1 MRDQSSLAIRRLVW
15 KTTPFLLEDFTNP
28 KNAEN
33 SFIAFTPTENGTGF
47 PIIQG
52 VWRVDDILVSY
63 DGKRMIVVDVAKK
76 ELLRVDG
83 VGLRGVKHDQILD
96 LNVDGKRW
104 EGDVLNGNP
113 YGWGRLYNGD
123 GRLVYEGF
131 RIGTVNVCYGFG
143 YYGNGGVIEY
153 KGELCGGKRWGR
165 GTYYDRNGGVQYD
178 GEWMD
183 DDHMEESVELK
194 EGREWI
200 HNHINALKVR
210 DGCCNGEQ
218 WKELK
223 WNWMPFLKSLKV
235 GKECFTNVEAFD
247 LSGVSDLVSVVIGE
261 NSFTNAKAFDLS
273 GVSDLKSV
281 VIGDECFT
289 NADSFRIT
297 GVGKLESVAIGKN
310 SFTKEKD
317 WKGNEPTRHF
327 CVKDCP
333 SLKELKMGHHSFSD
347 YSECKIEN
355 VDALEA
361 IAFGDVNEASYNFPY
376 ASLGLRSL
384 LVRSE

>member
-1 MRDQSSLAIRRLVW
+1 MREQSSAAIRRLVW

-33 SFIAFTPTENGTGF
+33 SFIAFTPTVNGTDLSMSR
-47 PIIQG
+47 G
-52 VWRVDDILVSY
+52 VWRVGEILVSY
-63 DGKRMIVVDVAKK
+63 DGERMIVVDVAKK

-83 VGLRGVKHDQILD
+83 VCLRGVKHMILD
-96 LNVDGKRW
+96 MNVNGERW
-104 EGDVLNGNP
+104 EGDVLNDYP
-113 YGWGRLYNGD
+113 YGWGRLYDGD

-131 RIGTVNVCYGFG
+131 RVGTVNVCYGCG
-143 YYGNGGVIEY
+143 YYGNGGAIEY
-153 KGELCGGKRWGR
+153 EGELCGGKRWGR
-165 GTYYDRNGGVQYD
+165 GTNFDRNGAVLYD

-194 EGREWI
+194 DGCEWI
-200 HNHINALKVR
+200 HNHIKALKVR
-210 DGCCNGEQ
+210 DGCCNGEK

-223 WNWMPFLKSLKV
+223 WSWMPFLKSLEV
-235 GKECFTNVEAFD
+235 GNGCFMNVEAFDVTGVSGLESVEIGDECFVNVEAFD
-247 LSGVSDLVSVVIGE
+247 LTGVSG
-261 NSFTNAKAFDLS
+261 
-273 GVSDLKSV
+273 LKSV

-289 NADSFRIT
+289 NAGTFLIT

-317 WKGNEPTRHF
+317 WKGNEPNRHF

-333 SLKELKMGHHSFSD
+333 LLRTLTMGHHSFSD
-347 YSECKIEN
+347 YSMCMIAN

-376 ASLGLRSL
+376 ASLGLRSIL
-384 LVRSE
+384 IHKE